1 MTHHYSCLLSFY
13 FKNKA
18 WERNWQ
24 VFPLTFQQDGVEAPV
39 LLDGFEFLNFG
50 SRMFL
55 GCLLGEHT
63 GAFPRAM

>member
-1 MTHHYSCLLSFY
+1 M
-13 FKNKA
+13 
-18 WERNWQ
+18 
-24 VFPLTFQQDGVEAPV
+24 FPLTFQQDGVEAPV